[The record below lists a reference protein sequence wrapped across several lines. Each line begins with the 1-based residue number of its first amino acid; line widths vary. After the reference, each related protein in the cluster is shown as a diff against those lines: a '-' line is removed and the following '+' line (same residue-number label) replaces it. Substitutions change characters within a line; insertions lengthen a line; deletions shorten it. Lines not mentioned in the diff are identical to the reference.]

1 MIKNN
6 SFLIN
11 FFLSSSSKLFSSVGL
26 ITFNII
32 IIYFTNK
39 EILGTLTVALSLISF
54 LSIFCKF
61 GLNHAAL
68 RLSSIFFEKKDI
80 LKINQIILTALILSG
95 LISIIVSVIIFNF
108 EKEIA
113 SFFYKDK
120 NIRGVLKIFA
130 IALPIFTFVQ
140 LQKSLIKSFKLPALA
155 NFSDIGSILFLCS
168 AMVLFFEIIQ
178 FNLNVYRISLFFLFS
193 CLLTFSFNNFILF
206 YLVISKLDLNQNNK
220 EGSLLEFNN
229 TFIKSLGDYFSI
241 DFVNYIIV
249 WGSIFICTFFY
260 SASTIASFSST
271 YWLAYSL
278 LFFPLVLNSIFAPG
292 FAIDSHANKKEKL
305 NINFYKNR
313 NISLLITFPIFI
325 ILFIFSENFLYY
337 IFNIENYQFTY
348 VLRIL
353 LFNSFLR
360 IIFGPQVLFLNMT
373 DRQNIVRKI
382 TVFVSILQI
391 ILILLSVIYFD
402 LIVLSVIFLITN
414 FIKHIFLFLELKKYF
429 SFN

>member
-1 MIKNN
+1 MIKNK

-11 FFLSSSSKLFSSVGL
+11 FFLSSSSKLFSSIGL

-32 IIYFTNK
+32 IIYFANK
-39 EILGTLTVALSLISF
+39 EILGTLTTAISLITF

-61 GLNHAAL
+61 GLNHATL

-95 LISIIVSVIIFNF
+95 LISIVISVLIFYF

-113 SFFYKDK
+113 TNFYNDK

-130 IALPIFTFVQ
+130 ISLPIFTFVQ

-155 NFSDIGSILFLCS
+155 NFSDIGSLLFLCS
-168 AMVLFFEIIQ
+168 TMILFFEFIQ

-193 CLLTFSFNNFILF
+193 CLFTFSFNNFILF
-206 YLVISKLDLNQNNK
+206 YLVISKLELNKNNK
-220 EGSLLEFNN
+220 HGFFLEFNN
-229 TFIKSLGDYFSI
+229 SFIKSLRDYFSI

-260 SASTIASFSST
+260 SPATIASFSST

-278 LFFPLVLNSIFAPG
+278 LFFPLVLNSIFAPD
-292 FAIDSHANKKEKL
+292 FAIDSYENKKISLK
-305 NINFYKNR
+305 NSFYKNR

-325 ILFIFSENFLYY
+325 ILFIFSENLLKL
-337 IFNIENYQFTY
+337 IFSIEMYEFTY

-353 LFNSFLR
+353 LCGSFLR

-373 DRQNIVRKI
+373 DRQSIVRRV
-382 TVFVSILQI
+382 TVSIAILQI
-391 ILILLSVIYFD
+391 ILILLAVIYFD
-402 LIVLSVIFLITN
+402 LIVLSVAFLLTN
-414 FIKHIFLFLELKKYF
+414 LIKHIFLFFELKKYF
-429 SFN
+429 RLN